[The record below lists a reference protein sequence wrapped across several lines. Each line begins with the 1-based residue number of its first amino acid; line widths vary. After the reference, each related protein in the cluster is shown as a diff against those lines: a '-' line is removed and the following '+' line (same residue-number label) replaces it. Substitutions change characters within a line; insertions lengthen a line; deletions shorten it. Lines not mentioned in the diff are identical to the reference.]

1 MNRQTVPVPGSGW
14 HSKSS
19 HLSALHTVHSS
30 RFARQSR
37 LLQIMEGLA
46 TIVLIGLT
54 DYQTRCGL
62 DLSPL
67 YLLPVLWISYHTDK
81 STGLL
86 LALSSVVTGCATN
99 KALAHPSVPLA
110 FHYSN
115 SVIQFI
121 LFLVVVDLL
130 SYLRGTLKG
139 VQRLANTD
147 ALTGLL
153 NPRCFR
159 QRTELERQRAER
171 YGRFLTVV
179 YLDLDCFKQFND
191 SRGHQ
196 AGDTLLRTVAEILR
210 QSTRAQDLVARLGGD
225 EFGLL
230 LTEADYETAHG
241 CLQRLHERL
250 LRGAQEYGWQVTV
263 SLGVVTYTQA
273 FPKVTRMLEQADQF
287 LYDVKRNGKNR
298 LEHRLIA
305 GTPRTAG
312 CNAGY

>member
-1 MNRQTVPVPGSGW
+1 MNRPTVPIPGSGW

-19 HLSALHTVHSS
+19 RLSALHTMCSS

-37 LLQIMEGLA
+37 LLQIMQGLA
-46 TIVLIGLT
+46 TIVLIGLA
-54 DYQTRCGL
+54 DYQMRCGL

-67 YLLPVLWISYHTDK
+67 YLLPVVWISYHTDK
-81 STGLL
+81 NTGVL
-86 LALSSVVTGCATN
+86 LALSSVVMCCATDTV
-99 KALAHPSVPLA
+99 LAPPSIPLA

-115 SVIQFI
+115 SVIKFI
-121 LFLVVVDLL
+121 LLLVIVDLL
-130 SYLRGTLKG
+130 SYLRGSLNG

-153 NPRCFR
+153 NPRYFQ

-171 YGRFLTVV
+171 YGRCLTAV

-196 AGDTLLRTVAEILR
+196 TGDTLLRTVADVLR
-210 QSTRAQDLVARLGGD
+210 QSTRSQDLVARLGGD

-241 CLQRLHERL
+241 CLKRLHERL
-250 LRGAQEYGWQVTV
+250 LRVVQEYGWQVTV
-263 SLGVVTYTQA
+263 SVGAVTYTQS
-273 FPKVTRMLEQADQF
+273 FPKVTTMLEQADQF

-305 GTPRTAG
+305 GMPRTTG
-312 CNAGY
+312 RNAG